1 MISPTLFGYNS
12 YDDIVDALRNG
23 NAVESQVAG
32 IRLKPVSKETFKIS
46 TLYRPNKHTRKE
58 KELEISFRLT
68 VRDLMMTV
76 RSAACEQFL
85 LGEYDGFQVVTE
97 EGVSI
102 VPTQRVNANWNP
114 EDTRY
119 QQQMRGSKIQG
130 LPIAASAKS
139 VEAWQESLSLLVP
152 EGFFNIYTLDA
163 LKDRYRQD

>member
-97 EGVSI
+97 
-102 VPTQRVNANWNP
+102 
-114 EDTRY
+114 DTRY